1 MGKVFKNGLSKMWKT
16 VFKKVEVI
24 WPAETDHITSSFSKT
39 VFHKFYL
46 VHWPKY
52 SVANAISSINVI
64 QCNSHAVPARLN
76 LNKSNHLQYNTCFS
90 CFMVPQYFSTQYF
103 CVVFYS
109 AYDPGVH
116 NTDISCS
123 KSSITTPEKL
133 WLCCPFVFK
142 VNFEHVSWIFLLFL
156 LLILR
161 MCQFPGKQ
169 FAKCFGELN

>member
-1 MGKVFKNGLSKMWKT
+1 MWKT
-16 VFKKVEVI
+16 VLKKFEGI

-39 VFHKFYL
+39 VLHKFYL
-46 VHWPKY
+46 VHCPKY
-52 SVANAISSINVI
+52 SVTNAISSINVF

-76 LNKSNHLQYNTCFS
+76 LNQSNQLQYNTCFS

-123 KSSITTPEKL
+123 KSSITTLEKL
-133 WLCCPFVFK
+133 WLCCPFVFI

-169 FAKCFGELN
+169 FAKYFGELN